1 MSLIVL
7 QNGRSSLEHLASYV
21 FPKID
26 AEGRSKPCGGKK
38 RPYKV
43 CQSEMIFPILKG
55 QAPTRR
61 LIYKMDFLLTILI
74 MLLFLFDCK

>member
-1 MSLIVL
+1 MSQIVF
-7 QNGRSSLEHLASYV
+7 QNVRSSLKHPASYV

-38 RPYKV
+38 RPCKV
-43 CQSEMIFPILKG
+43 CQSEMIFSILKG

-61 LIYKMDFLLTILI
+61 LIY
-74 MLLFLFDCK
+74 